1 MMAVPNPKD
10 FKKEEADTPE
20 EEKEGPKLPTKKF
33 AEDEE
38 EPLSMGCKLDPKDFK
53 K

>member
-10 FKKEEADTPE
+10 FKKEEEEKSE
-20 EEKEGPKLPTKKF
+20 EEKDGPKLPTKKF

-38 EPLSMGCKLDPKDFK
+38 PLSMDPKDIK